1 MELDHVNI
9 ATPDASGLAETFA
22 DLFGLTIVKRTEVA
36 DQGVR
41 VVKLSAG
48 NAVIEMTEPTGADTP
63 VGRFL
68 AKNRP
73 GLHHV
78 CFRVDDLRATVRELL
93 AKGVVLVNQ
102 EPTIGAAGL
111 PIVFVHPK
119 SCGGVLV
126 ELQETP
132 AEAPNT

>member
-9 ATPDASGLAETFA
+9 ATPDADALATVFA
-22 DLFGLTIVKRTEVA
+22 DLFGLEIVKRTEVA
-36 DQGVR
+36 DQGVQ

-48 NAVIEMTEPTGADTP
+48 NAVIEMTSPTGPDTP

-68 AKNRP
+68 ARNRP

-78 CFRVDDLRATVRELL
+78 CFRVDDLRTKVAELK
-93 AKGVVLVNQ
+93 AKGVQLVNE

-111 PIVFVHPK
+111 PIVFVHPR

-132 AEAPNT
+132 ARE

>member
-9 ATPDASGLAETFA
+9 ATPDADALAATFA
-22 DLFGLTIVKRTEVA
+22 DLFDLEIVKRTEVA
-36 DQGVR
+36 DQGVQ

-48 NAVIEMTEPTGADTP
+48 NAVIELTAPTGPDTP

-78 CFRVDDLRATVRELL
+78 CFRVDDLRAKVAELL
-93 AKGVVLVNQ
+93 AKGVRLVNE

-126 ELQETP
+126 ELQENP
-132 AEAPNT
+132 RSE

>member
-1 MELDHVNI
+1 MPPAN
-9 ATPDASGLAETFA
+9 GLGITGHAFLPPQE
-22 DLFGLTIVKRTEVA
+22 
-36 DQGVR
+36 
-41 VVKLSAG
+41 KLL
-48 NAVIEMTEPTGADTP
+48 
-63 VGRFL
+63 GRFL

-78 CFRVDDLRATVRELL
+78 CFRVDDLRATVRDLL
-93 AKGVVLVNQ
+93 AKGVVLVNE

-132 AEAPNT
+132 AP